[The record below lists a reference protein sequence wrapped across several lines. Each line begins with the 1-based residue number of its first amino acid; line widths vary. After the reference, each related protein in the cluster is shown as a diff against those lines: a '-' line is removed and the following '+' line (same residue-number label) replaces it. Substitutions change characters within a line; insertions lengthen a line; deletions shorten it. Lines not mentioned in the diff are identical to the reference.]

1 MKYIV
6 SIALLLVIASCN
18 NSEQESKLKSEINRD
33 SILIAESSKKDSVVN
48 SYINAINEI
57 QDNLDSIKSKEKI
70 VSIKTAGGEP
80 LGMAAISDIK
90 SLDRLIIKNNHQIYR
105 LESRLKKMDKKNASL
120 ESMVSHLT
128 KELAE
133 KDAEI
138 VALQAKLT
146 EANNSL
152 ATLTRQ
158 FNDSVAVINKQRAEI
173 NAMRTEVN
181 TVYYTV
187 GTMKRLKDKG
197 LIDRKG
203 GLFGIGRTAEINPEV
218 SSSKFTMG
226 NMASLNSIALNGKF
240 SRLITVHPGDS
251 YKVIGTGNSDT
262 LLITNTPSFW
272 SQSKYL
278 VISIK

>member
-1 MKYIV
+1 MKYIA

-57 QDNLDSIKSKEKI
+57 QDNLDSIKSKERI
-70 VSIKTAGGEP
+70 ISIKTAGGEP
-80 LGMAAISDIK
+80 LGMAAISDIR
-90 SLDRLIIKNNHQIYR
+90 SLDRLIIKNNHEIYR

-120 ESMVSHLT
+120 ESMVAHLT

-158 FNDSVAVINKQRAEI
+158 FNDSVAIINRQRAEI
-173 NAMRTEVN
+173 NAMKTEVN

-187 GTMKRLKDKG
+187 GTMKKLKDKG

-226 NMASLNSIALNGKF
+226 NMATLNSIALNGKF

-251 YKVIGTGNSDT
+251 YKIIGTGNSDT